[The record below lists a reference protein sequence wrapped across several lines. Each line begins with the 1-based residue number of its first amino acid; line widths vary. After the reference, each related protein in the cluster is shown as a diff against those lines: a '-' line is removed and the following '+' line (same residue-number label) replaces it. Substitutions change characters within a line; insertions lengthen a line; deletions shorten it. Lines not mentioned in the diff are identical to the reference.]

1 MRIDVLT
8 LFPDIFAGPFAA
20 SVLGRAWERG
30 IVDLHTHGIRSY
42 TSDRHHVVDDYP
54 YGGGAGMVMKPE
66 PLFAAVED
74 VRGQADPPGRCLLLS
89 PQGRPFTQELA
100 AELAREPRLL
110 LVCGHYEGFDERA
123 REHLADDEISIGDFV
138 LSGGEPAAWVI
149 VDAVVRLL
157 PGTLGSEQSLVDE
170 SFMDGLLEYPQ
181 YTRPPEFR
189 GWAVPDVLLSGHHG
203 EIEKWRRRQ
212 RVIRTAQRR
221 PDLLAKVEL
230 TAEEQR
236 LAQGIVAGGEAESGE

>member
-20 SVLGRAWERG
+20 SVLGRARERG
-30 IVDLHTHGIRSY
+30 IVDLHTHDIRSF

-66 PLFAAVED
+66 PLFAAVEG
-74 VRGQADPPGRCLLLS
+74 VRGQADPAGRCVLLS
-89 PQGRPFTQELA
+89 PQGRPFTQDMA
-100 AELAREPRLL
+100 VELAREPRLL

-170 SFMDGLLEYPQ
+170 SFTDGLLEYPH

-189 GWAVPDVLLSGHHG
+189 GWGVPEVLLSGHHG

-212 RVIRTAQRR
+212 RIIRTAQRR
-221 PDLLAKVEL
+221 PDLLGKVEL

-236 LAQGIVAGGEAESGE
+236 LAQGIIAGQEPPG

>member
-20 SVLGRAWERG
+20 SVLGRAREWG
-30 IVDLHTHGIRSY
+30 IVDLHTHDIRSY

-74 VRGQADPPGRCLLLS
+74 VRGRADPPGRCLLLS

-157 PGTLGSEQSLVDE
+157 PGTLGSEQSLAEE
-170 SFMDGLLEYPQ
+170 SFTDGLLEYPH

-236 LAQGIVAGGEAESGE
+236 LAQGIVAGEEPAPD

>member
-189 GWAVPDVLLSGHHG
+189 GWPVPDVLLSGHHG